1 MNIWYYNYEHL
12 LNIGRNYQICVA
24 TNLCATHE
32 YISRHV
38 GDIHFELL
46 RYQAN
51 LAMGEHLQYL
61 YHITLQKILT

>member
-1 MNIWYYNYEHL
+1 LKLDEYLEEIIKYVWQQTSVPRMNKFQGMY
-12 LNIGRNYQICVA
+12 
-24 TNLCATHE
+24 
-32 YISRHV
+32 V
-38 GDIHFELL
+38 GDIHFEQL